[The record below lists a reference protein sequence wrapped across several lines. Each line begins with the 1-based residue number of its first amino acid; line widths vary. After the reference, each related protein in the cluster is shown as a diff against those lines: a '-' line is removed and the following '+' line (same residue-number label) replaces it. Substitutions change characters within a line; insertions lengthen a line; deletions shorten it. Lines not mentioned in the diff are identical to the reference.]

1 MTPPSMRQPPLSS
14 AELSLLRA
22 LVSGQNLRDE
32 RTLDGGKACRLHD
45 TRGMPQAA
53 VAADV
58 VERLCDA
65 GLVSSNLKFPRAS
78 FLLTEAGV
86 RIAARLTDSPL
97 RPLVAR
103 PA

>member
-1 MTPPSMRQPPLSS
+1 MQQPALSS
-14 AELSLLRA
+14 AERSLLRA
-22 LVSGQNLRDE
+22 LVSGQHLRAG
-32 RTLDGGKACRLHD
+32 RALDGGKAFRLHD
-45 TRGMPQAA
+45 TRGAPQAE

-58 VERLCDA
+58 AERLCTA
-65 GLVSSNLKFPRAS
+65 GLLAGNLKFPCAS
-78 FLLTEAGV
+78 YLLTDAGA